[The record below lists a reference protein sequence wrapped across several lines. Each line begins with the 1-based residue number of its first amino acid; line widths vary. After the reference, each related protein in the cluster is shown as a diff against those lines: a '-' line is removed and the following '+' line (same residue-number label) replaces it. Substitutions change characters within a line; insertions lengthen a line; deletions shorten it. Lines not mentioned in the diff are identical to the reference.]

1 MNAKLSILQNA
12 KESFDPYFAYTLS
25 MKLQESALREIE
37 GYKRKVLAYQAGCFA
52 ALAAGIVALLV
63 LVVVPYATG
72 DIHFS
77 PLVKETGGSR
87 LIAGGLIAVGL
98 AVVLLAIFLPG
109 YFRTRRYFAILTAP
123 AGSYDSR
130 ALGRFLNALEGVAET
145 AGVEAPYL
153 AVLDGDI
160 PNCMPL
166 ETASGPGVGIT
177 AGMLDADLTYPEV
190 QAVMA
195 HELSSLLSGDYLR
208 MPGSFKFETAAYGL
222 LAALALLS
230 LISIAMVRPGHNS
243 ALTFGFAVL
252 VWAYVLAAGFLIRR
266 VRKVRGHDAVRAD
279 AVAAGITGKPEE
291 LENATTTMDTLVNK
305 RKRYPFPASEL
316 GLDYMFAPPHNWS
329 EKPRA
334 YLERRARELDYDLT
348 RRNVGRRVLAL
359 QQSMDELS
367 ERAAELLAS
376 RLENIRKIE
385 EDRSSSGDQDR
396 GD

>member
-1 MNAKLSILQNA
+1 
-12 KESFDPYFAYTLS
+12 
-25 MKLQESALREIE
+25 MKLEESATREIE
-37 GYKRKVLAYQAGCFA
+37 GYQRRVLLYQSGCFA
-52 ALAAGIVALLV
+52 ALTAGIIALLV
-63 LVVVPYATG
+63 LVVVPYAAG
-72 DIHFS
+72 AIHFS
-77 PLVKETGGSR
+77 PLIKETGGSR
-87 LIAGGLIAVGL
+87 LLAGGLIAVGL
-98 AVVLLAIFLPG
+98 AVVLLVVFLPG
-109 YFRTRRYFAILTAP
+109 YFRTRRYFFILTAP
-123 AGSYDSR
+123 AGSYDRR
-130 ALGRFLNALEGVAET
+130 ALGKFLNTLEGVAED

-153 AVLDGDI
+153 AVIDGAV
-160 PNCMPL
+160 PNSL
-166 ETASGPGVGIT
+166 AFETPSGPGIGIT
-177 AGMLDADLTYPEV
+177 TGMLEAELPHP
-190 QAVMA
+190 QARAVMA

-208 MPGSFKFETAAYGL
+208 RPGSFKFEGAAYGL
-222 LAALALLS
+222 LALLALLS
-230 LISIAMVRPGHNS
+230 LISIAMVRPGHR
-243 ALTFGFAVL
+243 AVLTFAFAVI
-252 VWAYVLAAGFLIRR
+252 VWAYVLAAGFLLRR
-266 VRKVRGHDAVRAD
+266 VRKVRGHDALRAD
-279 AVAAGITGKPEE
+279 TVAASITGKPEE
-291 LENATTTMDTLVNK
+291 MENAITTMDNLVNK